1 MLPGELAARL
11 LSKLAAVAHDVEDAQ
26 TTAAALAQQL
36 EADDAGA
43 GADEAI
49 RWLRHLEQALD
60 RMQLECADAQHSS
73 RQLRDQL
80 PSSPVLQLRL
90 LD

>member
-11 LSKLAAVAHDVEDAQ
+11 LSKLAAIAHDVEDAQ
-26 TTAAALAQQL
+26 TTAGALAQQL
-36 EADDAGA
+36 DADDA